1 MPWNRQS
8 RRAGAF
14 GYAAAM
20 AAKKR
25 RRPASL
31 AATTKQPDV
40 AVKVDAK
47 LKARWDMLSKLVAS
61 AKGRGAS
68 AFDELYE
75 AVGDIIDHDPPLYV
89 VGGYANVREF
99 SLAVLKEKERTV
111 TRNVRVARFASPR
124 QETDYGV
131 SKIDAAL
138 GYLEAKAGKPLGRVP
153 VDFASLKIRVT
164 KGKETRS
171 VKFEDATVEQ
181 LRAATTALR
190 TRAGTSTAKASPLL
204 RGLRAKL
211 GEGEAFAG
219 TEVREANGALTFVR
233 VPVGALGA
241 FAKML
246 AAAAPA
252 S

>member
-1 MPWNRQS
+1 MATQRKRPRRS
-8 RRAGAF
+8 RT
-14 GYAAAM
+14 
-20 AAKKR
+20 
-25 RRPASL
+25 
-31 AATTKQPDV
+31 ATTKKPDV

-61 AKGRGAS
+61 AQSRGAS

-75 AVGDIIDHDPPLYV
+75 AVGDIIHHDPPLYV

-99 SLAVLKEKERTV
+99 AAAVLKEKERTV

-153 VDFASLKIRVT
+153 VDFVSLKIRVT
-164 KGKETRS
+164 EGKETRL
-171 VKFEDATVEQ
+171 VGFEDASVDQ

-190 TRAGTSTAKASPLL
+190 TRAGTQKTKASPLL

-211 GEGEAFAG
+211 GDGEAFAA
-219 TEVREANGALTFVR
+219 TEVHEANGALTFVR
-233 VPVGALGA
+233 VPVGALAA

-246 AAAAPA
+246 AAAAREV
-252 S
+252 